1 MNEPALLLHADPQI
15 GLPIVYI
22 NLDEHVERRALLQA
36 ELAAAGVQAQRL
48 SAVRWARLPTEEQ
61 ARLYSEA
68 LNRQQ
73 HHVPLVAGEK
83 GCYASHLQA
92 CQALLASPHP
102 ALVVLEDDV
111 QLTPGFVPALHALL
125 PQLAQWDLVKLIGR
139 PREKLRHSSALT
151 GATAL
156 VAYARVPS
164 LTAGHVLTRR
174 GAQKLL
180 ASRVPF
186 GRPVDLDLR
195 HWWENGMQVRGLHP
209 AVIALAPLHEQSSI
223 GAKGAGRS
231 LAQRW
236 HKFHIKLMHGFR
248 NAWHAR
254 THPSA

>member
-1 MNEPALLLHADPQI
+1 MTEPALPLLADPHI
-15 GLPIVYI
+15 GLPVVYI
-22 NLDEHVERRALLQA
+22 NLDEHTERRALLQA

-48 SAVRWARLPTEEQ
+48 SAVRWARLPAPEQ
-61 ARLYSEA
+61 ARLYSDA
-68 LNRQQ
+68 LNRRQ

-83 GCYASHLQA
+83 GCYASHLRA
-92 CQALLASPHP
+92 CQALLASAHP

-111 QLTPGFVPALHALL
+111 QITPRLVPALQALL
-125 PQLAQWDLVKLIGR
+125 PQLARWDLVKLIGR
-139 PREKLRHSSALT
+139 PREKLRHSSPLT
-151 GATAL
+151 DDTAL

-180 ASRVPF
+180 GSRVPF

-195 HWWENGMQVRGLHP
+195 HWWENGFQIRGLHP

-223 GAKGAGRS
+223 GAKAAGRS

-236 HKFHIKLMHGFR
+236 HKFHIKLMHGLR

-254 THPSA
+254 KHPCA